1 MTGVASFVIIADA
14 DADLLAR
21 VGATLNL
28 LNVMPRAFH
37 LEARAEGTAA
47 VRASIDCA
55 DAQAELVAR
64 KLWRLTAVRDVTLE
78 YRDGS

>member
-1 MTGVASFVIIADA
+1 MGVASFVILADA

-37 LEARAEGTAA
+37 LEARDAGTAA
-47 VRASIDCA
+47 VRASVDCA
-55 DAQAELVAR
+55 DHQAQLVAR
-64 KLWRLTAVRDVTLE
+64 KLWRLTAVRDVTLV
-78 YRDGS
+78 YDAGS

>member
-21 VGATLNL
+21 VGATLM

-37 LEARAEGTAA
+37 LEAQPEGTAA

>member
-1 MTGVASFVIIADA
+1 MRVASFVITADA

-37 LEARAEGTAA
+37 LEEREEGTAA
-47 VRASIDCA
+47 VRARVVCP

-64 KLWRLTAVRDVTLE
+64 KLSRLTAVRDVTLE
-78 YRDGS
+78 YEAGS